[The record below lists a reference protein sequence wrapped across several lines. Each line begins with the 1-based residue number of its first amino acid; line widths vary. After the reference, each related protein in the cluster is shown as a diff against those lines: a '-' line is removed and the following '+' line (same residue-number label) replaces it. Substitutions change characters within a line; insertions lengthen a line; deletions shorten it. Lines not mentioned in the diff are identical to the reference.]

1 MATST
6 LSALTG
12 TPYGL
17 SSLWLDSAPK
27 AFDPDRNS
35 KSKETPGTCVAHL
48 RQYIPVQDTES
59 YIIFFKLSAYLNHF

>member
-6 LSALTG
+6 LSAPTG
-12 TPYGL
+12 TPYRL
-17 SSLWLDSAPK
+17 SSLLLDSAPK

-35 KSKETPGTCVAHL
+35 KSKESPDTCVAHL

-59 YIIFFKLSAYLNHF
+59 YIKLF